1 MERAAVDLFLSGYER
16 LYLITQELG
25 LQGRDNAEQLES
37 ADEDDQDDAKV
48 LAGRTAL
55 QVKRVFEELFS
66 HSTDVAP
73 ALREELRY
81 ALAALA
87 DEMLIHQLDWAGRDI
102 WFDYL
107 IEEQQYQTS
116 IAGRRLFRQI
126 NSLQARFTNP
136 VYLDQLA
143 TVYLMLLQLGFCGEL
158 RYQPDRLAEYRHQLN
173 QLRLDAQLPEQACG
187 QAYNFN
193 LVGKEAQ
200 KLAAMRSWW
209 RKMALGVGGFLLV
222 ALAVWLLT
230 GLELNRVL
238 KAQMQSA
245 TTTQRP
251 AAPVIS
257 PPPQPR
263 SERQSQPERRSVTV
277 LKDVGP

>member
-16 LYLITQELG
+16 LYQITCDLEM
-25 LQGRDNAEQLES
+25 QGGEA
-37 ADEDDQDDAKV
+37 ADDEARTEADQDDIKV
-48 LAGRTAL
+48 LAGGTAL
-55 QVKRVFEELFS
+55 RIKRVFEELFS
-66 HSTDVAP
+66 HSADVAP

-81 ALAALA
+81 ALAALV
-87 DEMLIHQLDWAGRDI
+87 DEMLIHQLEWAGKDI

-126 NSLQARFTNP
+126 NSLQTRFTNP

-173 QLRLDAQLPEQACG
+173 QLRLDAQLPEQACA

-222 ALAVWLLT
+222 ALAVWMLT

-245 TTTQRP
+245 ASTSPVSSP
-251 AAPVIS
+251 AAPQPAPQ
-257 PPPQPR
+257 PPPQPA
-263 SERQSQPERRSVTV
+263 SQFKPV